1 MRLDKYLIENNYF
14 SSRNRAQNEIKNGNI
29 LIDDKPIKNPNFDY
43 KNGVIKIVNP
53 LKYVSRGGLK
63 LEGAINSFSL
73 DFHDKIVIDI
83 GASTGGFTDCA

>member
-43 KNGVIKIVNP
+43 KNGVIKMFLLVKFELLHMMN
-53 LKYVSRGGLK
+53 LK
-63 LEGAINSFSL
+63 I
-73 DFHDKIVIDI
+73 
-83 GASTGGFTDCA
+83 

>member
-43 KNGVIKIVNP
+43 KNGVIKLLIP
-53 LKYVSRGGLK
+53 LNMFQEVAL
-63 LEGAINSFSL
+63 SL
-73 DFHDKIVIDI
+73 TAQLIPFR
-83 GASTGGFTDCA
+83 